1 MSSSILQYKSEE
13 PKTAVCGERN
23 SDMLKKI
30 SLVNKLPVFVY
41 VTIIVI
47 LSPQSQEEIA
57 GIA

>member
-13 PKTAVCGERN
+13 PEAAVSGERN

-30 SLVNKLPVFVY
+30 SLVNKLPVLVY
-41 VTIIVI
+41 VTILAI
-47 LSPQSQEEIA
+47 LSPQSQEEIV

>member
-30 SLVNKLPVFVY
+30 SLVNKLAVFVY